1 MTKSSPATS
10 KSASKD
16 GNSSRDDLADS
27 HDSEMAVNESIAL
40 KPLTEDGEVEVGA
53 HFLLVPTVSMEPFA
67 LI

>member
-40 KPLTEDGEVEVGA
+40 KPLTEDER
-53 HFLLVPTVSMEPFA
+53 LRLVPIFYWCPQFQWS
-67 LI
+67 LSR